1 MKQIV
6 EYLIG
11 KNSKSNKFIPLNREI
26 TYEKVVDDLKGIG
39 FKDEHTNSF
48 IKFFDMKIDMN
59 FVLCYES
66 YPEYRLK
73 FLTDDKTMFIFEFDK
88 HYKIKEIQKREFHE
102 VKPSGKDWEITYLAD
117 DQIYNRATAGK
128 KETIENAIDEINS
141 YFN

>member
-11 KNSKSNKFIPLNREI
+11 KNSKSNKFIPLNRNT

-39 FKDEHTNSF
+39 FNTEYTNSF

-59 FVLCYES
+59 FVLCYEN
-66 YPEYRLK
+66 YPEYRLR
-73 FLTDDKTMFIFEFDK
+73 FLTDDKTMFIFAFDK
-88 HYKIKEIQKREFHE
+88 YYKIKEIQKREFHDA
-102 VKPSGKDWEITYLAD
+102 KQSGKDWEITYLAD
-117 DQIYNRATAGK
+117 YNIYDRTIRK